1 VIGQTSSDVSS
12 SRARSDFGAEGSV
25 RRGLD
30 ALLDGDRVFASAW
43 FGRASRLA
51 GSDPLARLLLAST
64 LADKDDTTALKLFL
78 RIVDEDDLPEAHFGI
93 AAIRLRRGETAAAAV
108 GLQEMLRRLTP
119 LPARGFTDT
128 ATAVAHAV
136 GVPGWVGLRPDGRL
150 LVGLVLD
157 ATPHLEIHVG
167 RRRVVVPDSVLR
179 AEMPLILTL
188 PSGWARRGVITAVS
202 AGAPLLGSPISPTPF
217 CRAIGFVEA
226 YKGGLRGWAVLP
238 ASPGSGAELTVISAA
253 VAARTRR
260 VLRISA
266 SVPDMMAGAPRG
278 ALGFVLA
285 RSALPAEGPLSVLGP
300 DGEPLTGSPLDP
312 GAETRAAASAAAAL
326 SAVAPGPTSGG
337 TAPRSLS
344 TRATPEGRAR
354 LDAWRPLPA
363 DLPML
368 PRPPYRARAGG
379 GCSRGVVVIIPI
391 YRGATEFLACLASVL
406 ADLTAVLRIVV
417 VDDAS
422 PDPELRD
429 VATAAAMQGDIELI
443 RLERNLGFP
452 GAANAGLR
460 RAAGYDAILLNSDT
474 LVPPRW
480 IERLRAAAASAP
492 DIGSATPLSN
502 DATILS
508 YPDARGANPIPD
520 ADAALRFDLACRTA
534 NPGCTLDIPSGVGF
548 CMLLRHDCLEEV
560 GLLREDAF
568 AQGYGEENDWC
579 LRARRLGWRH
589 VAALDL
595 FVAHVGGRSFGPAKA
610 SLTKH
615 NGRILNRL
623 HPGYDALIGAFIA
636 RDPLAVARR
645 RIDEVRWIRNRTSAG
660 AIVMIGHGCGGG
672 VDRHLRERA
681 AAIAALGLRPVM
693 IEPVPDDENGDQNGT
708 TGLRCILSDGRP
720 EAGDGPYPNLSFTL
734 PDEIDALVALLRTEQ
749 TRRVEIHHLL
759 GHAPE
764 VARLSELLGV
774 PMVVHIHDYA
784 WLCPRI
790 SLLGREGHHCSE
802 PAPVACGECVDDLG
816 VPRGMPREATV
827 LRQRSAAT
835 LERAGRVL
843 VSCQDAADRI
853 RRHFP
858 VIIPEIRPWEAQ
870 LGLAERSSTPA
881 VSPRDSVATIGL
893 VGAIGPEKGY
903 EVLLACARNAAL
915 RSLPLRFVL
924 VGYSN
929 DDDRLLR
936 TGRVFVTGRF
946 AEGEATELLHSH
958 GADIGF
964 VPSVIPET
972 WCYALSELRC
982 AGLRV
987 AAFDLGAQA
996 ERIRADE
1003 DGFLLPLGA
1012 DPAAING
1019 ALLHDFHLVD
1029 RKKLEPILSL
1039 V

>member
-1 VIGQTSSDVSS
+1 MIAQTSNDVSS
-12 SRARSDFGAEGSV
+12 SRAMSDFGAEGSV

-64 LADKDDTTALKLFL
+64 LADKDDGPALKLFL

-93 AAIRLRRGETAAAAV
+93 AAIRLRRGETTAAAA
-108 GLQEMLRRLTP
+108 GLEEMLRRLTP

-157 ATPHLEIHVG
+157 ATSDLEIHVG
-167 RRRVVVPDSVLR
+167 RRRVVVPDPVLR
-179 AEMPLILTL
+179 AGMPLILTL
-188 PSGWARRGVITAVS
+188 PSGWARSGVITAAR
-202 AGAPLLGSPISPTPF
+202 AGAPLLGSPISPAPF

-253 VAARTRR
+253 VAARTSRM
-260 VLRISA
+260 LRISA
-266 SVPDMMAGAPRG
+266 SVPDMLVGAPRG

-285 RSALPAEGPLSVLGP
+285 RRALPAEGPLSVLGP
-300 DGEPLTGSPLDP
+300 NGEPLTGSPLDP

-326 SAVAPGPTSGG
+326 WAVAPGPTSGG

-344 TRATPEGRAR
+344 TRATPEERAR

-368 PRPPYRARAGG
+368 PRPPHGARRR
-379 GCSRGVVVIIPI
+379 GCARGVVVIIPI
-391 YRGATEFLACLASVL
+391 YRGATEFSACLASVL
-406 ADLTAVLRIVV
+406 ADLSAVPRIVV

-422 PDPELRD
+422 PDPELRG
-429 VATAAAMQGDIELI
+429 VATAAAMRGDIELL

-452 GAANAGLR
+452 GAANVGLR

-474 LVPPRW
+474 LVPLGW
-480 IERLRAAAASAP
+480 IERLRAAAGSAP
-492 DIGSATPLSN
+492 DIGSVTPLSN

-508 YPDARGANPIPD
+508 YPDARGGNPIPS
-520 ADAALRFDLACRTA
+520 ADATLRFDLACRTA
-534 NPGCTLDIPSGVGF
+534 NPGGTLNIPSGVGF

-579 LRARRLGWRH
+579 LRGRRLGWRH

-610 SLTKH
+610 SLTKR

-645 RIDEVRWIRNRTSAG
+645 RIDEVRWVRNRASAG
-660 AIVMIGHGCGGG
+660 AILMISHGCGGG

-681 AAIAALGLRPVM
+681 AAIAALGLRPVL
-693 IEPVPDDENGDQNGT
+693 IEPAPHENGDQTST

-720 EAGDGPYPNLSFTL
+720 DAGDGPYPNLFFAL
-734 PDEIDALVALLRTEQ
+734 PDEIDALVALLRAEQ

-764 VARLSELLGV
+764 VARLSELLDV
-774 PMVVHIHDYA
+774 PMAVHIHDYA

-827 LRQRSAAT
+827 LRQSSAAT
-835 LERAGRVL
+835 LERAGRVV

-853 RRHFP
+853 HRHFP
-858 VIIPEIRPWEAQ
+858 LVMPEIRPWEAQ
-870 LGLAERSSTPA
+870 PSSAERSSPA
-881 VSPRDSVATIGL
+881 SSPRGGVATIGL
-893 VGAIGPEKGY
+893 LGAIGLEKGY

-924 VGYSN
+924 VGYSS

-946 AEGEATELLHSH
+946 AEGEATELLRTH
-958 GADIGF
+958 GANIGF
-964 VPSVIPET
+964 VPSVVPET

-987 AAFDLGAQA
+987 AAFDIGAQA
-996 ERIRADE
+996 ERIRADG

-1012 DPAAING
+1012 DAAAIND
-1019 ALLHDFHLVD
+1019 ALLRDLHLLD
-1029 RKKLEPILSL
+1029 RKKLDPILSL